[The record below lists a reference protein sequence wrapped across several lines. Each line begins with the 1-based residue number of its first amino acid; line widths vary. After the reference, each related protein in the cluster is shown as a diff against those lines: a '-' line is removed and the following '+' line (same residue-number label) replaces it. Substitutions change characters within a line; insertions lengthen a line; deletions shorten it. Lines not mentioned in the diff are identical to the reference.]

1 MVNSAPLRSQFNQG
15 LRAVQDDLLRMGGL
29 LDTAIAQAIQCLAER
44 DLDLARR
51 VVVDDA
57 KVNAMRFKI
66 EQDCVTLIA
75 TQQPAATDL
84 RFLVAAMNII
94 SDMERMA
101 DHAAGIA
108 KIVLRMGDQ
117 PLLKPLIDLPRM
129 ADEVRGMIHTALD
142 AYVTRDVDLARSIAK
157 RDDVVD
163 ALYEQIFRELIT
175 FITEDPHTTTRA
187 LYLMF
192 TAHNLE
198 RIGDRAVNIAE
209 RTIFIASGEM
219 KELND
224 TSFRKVKNQMKL
236 S

>member
-209 RTIFIASGEM
+209 RAIFIASGEM

-224 TSFRKVKNQMKL
+224 TSAAAQA
-236 S
+236 

>member
-1 MVNSAPLRSQFNQG
+1 MANPASIRTHFHQA
-15 LRAVQDDLLRMGGL
+15 LRAVQDDLLRLGGL
-29 LDTAIAQAIQCLAER
+29 VDAAIAQSVRCLAER
-44 DLDLARR
+44 DLDLARQI
-51 VVVDDA
+51 VVDDA
-57 KVNAMRFKI
+57 KINAIRFKI

-108 KIVLRMGDQ
+108 KIVLRMGEQ
-117 PLLKPLIDLPRM
+117 PLLKPLIDMPRM
-129 ADEVRGMIHTALD
+129 ADEVRGMLRSALD

-175 FITEDPHTTTRA
+175 FITEDPGTTTRA

-209 RTIFIASGEM
+209 RAIFIASGEM
-219 KELND
+219 RELND
-224 TSFRKVKNQMKL
+224 AAQTGHV
-236 S
+236 

>member
-1 MVNSAPLRSQFNQG
+1 M
-15 LRAVQDDLLRMGGL
+15 
-29 LDTAIAQAIQCLAER
+29 LDQAIAQAMKALAER
-44 DLDLARR
+44 DLVLARKI
-51 VVVDDA
+51 VADDA
-57 KVNAMRFKI
+57 KINAMRFKI
-66 EQDCVTLIA
+66 EQACVTLIA

-84 RFLVAAMNII
+84 RFLIAAMNII

-117 PLLKPLIDLPRM
+117 PLLKPLIDMPRM
-129 ADEVRGMIHTALD
+129 ADEVRSMIGAALD
-142 AYVTRDVDLARSIAK
+142 AYVTRDVDVARSIAK

-175 FITEDPHTTTRA
+175 FIAEDPHTTTRA
-187 LYLMF
+187 LYLLF
-192 TAHNLE
+192 SAHNLE

-209 RTIFIASGEM
+209 RAIFIASGEM

-224 TSFRKVKNQMKL
+224 TAHHAA
-236 S
+236 